1 MERYHKIRRMGICL
15 ILWAV
20 ILRFSDREALQS
32 LADYLS
38 RPEQLALLIYL
49 QTGKDTRSC
58 FLQSETEELS
68 PRVSETLP
76 METMPTQPQPPE
88 TLPPE
93 TLPSETLP
101 KKAKAPE
108 ISLPGWQALEIA
120 VNCKV
125 SPDIRSLYE
134 KPLPWK
140 GRPKILLY
148 STHSTESYTPG
159 TEPYTPSADYR
170 TLDTGQNVLSVGAF
184 LAQRLRQLGLEVIV
198 DGSIHDSPSYNGAY
212 SHARKGITKLLQEN
226 PDVDLVLDLHR
237 DAVQTK
243 SGQLRTAVAG
253 KDDCAR
259 IMLVVGTNASGT
271 KHPDW
276 QENLGVALKLEGYL
290 QAIQPGITRPLNLRA
305 QRFNQ
310 DLSKGAVLV
319 EIGAAGNT
327 RQEALKATEILAQA
341 VARLVG

>member
-20 ILRFSDREALQS
+20 ILRFSGREALQS
-32 LADYLS
+32 LADYLNQ
-38 RPEQLALLIYL
+38 PEHLAFLIYL
-49 QTGKDTRSC
+49 QTGEDTRSC
-58 FLQSETEELS
+58 FLQSETEELL
-68 PRVSETLP
+68 PQVSETMP
-76 METMPTQPQPPE
+76 AETQSIQLQPPE
-88 TLPPE
+88 TLPPATMPE
-93 TLPSETLP
+93 TV
-101 KKAKAPE
+101 KAPE

-140 GRPKILLY
+140 GKPKILLY

-159 TEPYTPSADYR
+159 AEPYTPSADYR
-170 TLDTGQNVLSVGAF
+170 TLDTGQNILSVGAF

-198 DGSIHDSPSYNGAY
+198 DDSIHDSPSYNGAY

>member
-1 MERYHKIRRMGICL
+1 MERYHKVRRMGICL

-20 ILRFSDREALQS
+20 ILRFSGREALQS
-32 LADYLS
+32 LADYLNQ
-38 RPEQLALLIYL
+38 PEHLAFLIYL
-49 QTGKDTRSC
+49 QTGEDTRSC
-58 FLQSETEELS
+58 FLQSETEELL
-68 PRVSETLP
+68 PQVSETMP
-76 METMPTQPQPPE
+76 AETQSIQLQPPE
-88 TLPPE
+88 TLPPATMPE
-93 TLPSETLP
+93 TV
-101 KKAKAPE
+101 KAPE

-140 GRPKILLY
+140 GKPKILLY

-159 TEPYTPSADYR
+159 AEPYTPSADYR
-170 TLDTGQNVLSVGAF
+170 TLDTGQNILSVGAF

-341 VARLVG
+341 VAQLVG